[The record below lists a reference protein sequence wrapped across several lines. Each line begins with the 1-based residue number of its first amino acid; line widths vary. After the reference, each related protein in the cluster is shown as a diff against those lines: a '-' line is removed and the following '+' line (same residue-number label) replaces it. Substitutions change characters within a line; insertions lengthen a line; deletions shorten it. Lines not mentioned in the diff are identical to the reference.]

1 MRRSAITT
9 FLRFAPSADFGTSS
23 GEYGATPL
31 EPRRRKMANGTWRQ
45 VEATFELNRRQLT
58 RFIPH
63 GRSQCRLPSLAA
75 QNSMGH
81 HASEW
86 WRLPRRVRG
95 RRHCR
100 GGCCSSARAA
110 LSKKTARTIYL
121 IDCATK
127 LFTTRITKPVR
138 RSRSLFVASGARTS
152 ARALGAPRARASP
165 CTTTAAMNTKSTE
178 NPHAA
183 RRRVVVVV
191 VLARVIVKVS
201 TSAGVPRA
209 RDANR
214 RFRMKRRKQQVTPN
228 T

>member
-110 LSKKTARTIYL
+110 LSKKTARTIHL

-138 RSRSLFVASGARTS
+138 RSRSLFVASGAHTS
-152 ARALGAPRARASP
+152 HLRPPLLLSLHWMGLLCFTCRSLRP
-165 CTTTAAMNTKSTE
+165 C
-178 NPHAA
+178 
-183 RRRVVVVV
+183 
-191 VLARVIVKVS
+191 
-201 TSAGVPRA
+201 
-209 RDANR
+209 
-214 RFRMKRRKQQVTPN
+214 FQVTALLLSHCLASMSLPCFHV
-228 T
+228 TALLSSRSLLPCFRVDDVCLAVKLIMVF